1 MEEAKNEYQIKF
13 GPYEVELKG
22 NQVYF
27 RKNNSLMKAMPVKST
42 FGLYDLK
49 KLVQQVAKKVNM
61 TSKLPKDVLKANKN
75 EALGGFLGMEDEEQ
89 DNKLLKDKTME
100 DEKVKE
106 VRALIRSMV
115 SEIMDE
121 SDAGTVVAGE
131 EDKIEEIS
139 TKAGLNDVIKGRT
152 TSIEGIKFSKE
163 LAENLLY
170 WIQTSPYGRKYGKHI
185 LKGRIASLIGPANAM
200 GFGDR
205 LKGTLKGEWKTIV
218 QKHGPK
224 REDVV
229 EQLKTLKEG
238 ELNEINER
246 DLLKIAVKGAFQAR
260 IGNTAAKAYLKS
272 LQNSWR
278 INKDWKEYKDWKVDD
293 FEEDAINYVHD
304 KR

>member
-1 MEEAKNEYQIKF
+1 MDKKEIKQIIKEEAK
-13 GPYEVELKG
+13 
-22 NQVYF
+22 
-27 RKNNSLMKAMPVKST
+27 
-42 FGLYDLK
+42 
-49 KLVQQVAKKVNM
+49 KLFN
-61 TSKLPKDVLKANKN
+61 
-75 EALGGFLGMEDEEQ
+75 
-89 DNKLLKDKTME
+89 
-100 DEKVKE
+100 
-106 VRALIRSMV
+106 
-115 SEIMDE
+115 
-121 SDAGTVVAGE
+121 
-131 EDKIEEIS
+131 EIS
-139 TKAGLNDVIKGRT
+139 TKAGLADVIKGRT

-278 INKDWKEYKDWKVDD
+278 INKDWKEYKDWKADD